1 MIVVTKVDSM
11 RGKRVRIVDVD
22 GYVFVGKAFQHGVVY
37 NDENDEEVDA
47 ICIATETNVNTV
59 FSEDDIVDYEIL
71 D

>member
-1 MIVVTKVDSM
+1 MIVVTKVDAM

-22 GYVFVGKAFQHGVVY
+22 GDVFVGKAFQQGVVY
-37 NDENDEEVDA
+37 NDETDEEVDA
-47 ICIATETNVNTV
+47 ICIATETNGNMV